1 MSSIGYIFVM
11 ANYHINR
18 NNQCKKLKTSTK
30 YGDIRN
36 LEMLVNQLFIEPL
49 PLIAVEDT
57 TEEENK
63 ILYLKKLKMQLQEAD
78 KHKKKNNEF

>member
-1 MSSIGYIFVM
+1 MSSIGNIFVM
-11 ANYHINR
+11 ENYHINR
-18 NNQCKKLKTSTK
+18 NNQCKKLKTSIK

-57 TEEENK
+57 TDEENK

-78 KHKKKNNEF
+78 KH